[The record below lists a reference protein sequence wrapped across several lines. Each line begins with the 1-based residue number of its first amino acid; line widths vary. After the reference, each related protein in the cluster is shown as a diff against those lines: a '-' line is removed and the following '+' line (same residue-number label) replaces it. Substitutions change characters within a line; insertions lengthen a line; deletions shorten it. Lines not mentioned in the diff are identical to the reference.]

1 MAGRGLIP
9 EGGLDYLR
17 KESLWTV
24 LLCMTVVLYFWCMI
38 LFQPINLQPVDRVG
52 AVAWGPVLLGVGLA
66 MAFAVRR
73 RSLSLAAAAAI
84 AGAGAAIV
92 SNIWVTGA
100 NIAPYMFVVVVS
112 LTGLLFG
119 MKTVMGMT
127 VLCSVLVV
135 AIGSLRWGHV
145 PFSAELLSPV
155 LVIGAV
161 GALSSL
167 AVRNLY
173 LALYWALDRAMV
185 AQRNQEELRDRQA
198 ELARTLKTLEATYK
212 RIEHLNYDLARAR
225 QTAEGAKLIK
235 QQFLTNVSHELRV
248 PLNVIMAFSEMM
260 YLSPESYGG
269 IPLPAEY
276 RGDVRE
282 IYRSSKHL
290 LRLIDDVLDMSQ
302 IEAGQMRI
310 YLEPV
315 ELHRVVSE
323 ALDVIRPLLRGKDI
337 TLSAELPEDLPPV
350 FIDRARVRQVLLN
363 LLNNA
368 RRFTDSG
375 RITVRAFL
383 EERQVRVTVA
393 DTGIGI
399 PPDEHE
405 KVFEEFRQLDG
416 TTTRRQDGSGL
427 GLAISR
433 RFVEMHGG
441 RIWLESDGVPGQGS
455 QFHFTLPLAGAGSVE
470 TSTLFRTPEPPLRRP
485 GGRGRTLLL
494 LDKEPSIVHTLE
506 KGLEEYQLVPVG
518 DVSEIPMLVNE
529 LRPRAVVLNPAH
541 RKRAR
546 QQLREL
552 QRMIGQS
559 ALPIV
564 LCPLVGE
571 RQLGQSLGVT
581 DCLVKPIT
589 REALMALLDRLDE
602 NVSRIL
608 VVDDDPRM
616 VRILSRMIQATGR
629 DYKVKPAYDGQEG
642 LREMRRQRPDLVLLD
657 LVMPGMDGYS
667 VLTHMHQ
674 DAELRRIPVVV
685 ITAHARTPEEERR
698 LGGRMLSVYTGAGF
712 TNEEALACLRS
723 ILDAVALPSSL
734 RHAGQVVQRGQQVGL
749 GNRLAQASSGTQ

>member
-1 MAGRGLIP
+1 MASKGLLTDAD
-9 EGGLDYLR
+9 LDYLR

-24 LLCMTVVLYFWCMI
+24 LLCMTAVLYFWCII
-38 LFQPINLQPVDRVG
+38 LFQPVNLQPVNRVG
-52 AVAWGPVLLGVGLA
+52 AAAWGPALLAGGLA
-66 MAFAVRR
+66 IAFAVQG
-73 RSLSLAAAAAI
+73 RSLSVAAAAAI
-84 AGAGAAIV
+84 AGMTTAIM
-92 SNIWVTGA
+92 SDMWVTGA
-100 NIAPYMFVVVVS
+100 GVAPYMFAVVVS

-119 MKTVMGMT
+119 MRTVIGVT
-127 VLCSVLVV
+127 VLCSISVV
-135 AIGSLRWGHV
+135 AISFLRLDHV
-145 PFSAELLSPV
+145 PFSAELLSPI

-173 LALYWALDRAMV
+173 LALYWALDRAMA
-185 AQRNQEELRDRQA
+185 AQCNQEELRDRQA
-198 ELARTLKTLEATYK
+198 ELARTLKALEATYK
-212 RIEHLNYDLARAR
+212 RIEYLNYDLTRAR
-225 QTAEGAKLIK
+225 QTAEEARLIK

-248 PLNVIMAFSEMM
+248 PLNVIMAFSEML

-302 IEAGQMRI
+302 IEAGQMKM

-315 ELHRVVSE
+315 ELHKVVSE
-323 ALDVIRPLLRGKDI
+323 ALGVIRPLLRGKDI
-337 TLSAELPEDLPPV
+337 TLSAELPDDLPPV

-375 RITVRAFL
+375 RITVQASL

-399 PPDEHE
+399 PPHEHE

-416 TTTRRQDGSGL
+416 SITRPHDGSGL
-427 GLAISR
+427 GLAISK

-455 QFHFTLPLAGAGSVE
+455 QFHFTLPLVGAELFEG
-470 TSTLFRTPEPPLRRP
+470 STLFRTPEPPLRRP

-494 LDKEPSIVHTLE
+494 LDEDSSIVHTLE
-506 KGLEEYQLVPVG
+506 KGLEEYHLVQVG
-518 DVSEIPMLVNE
+518 DVSDIPILVNE
-529 LRPRAVVLNPAH
+529 LRPRAVVLNPV
-541 RKRAR
+541 RRRRTR
-546 QQLREL
+546 QQVREL

-559 ALPIV
+559 SLPIV

-589 REALMALLDRLDE
+589 REALVALLGRLDE

-616 VRILSRMIQATGR
+616 ARILSRMMQAAGR
-629 DYKVKPAYDGQEG
+629 DCKVIRAYDGQEG

-657 LVMPGMDGYS
+657 LVMPRVDGYS
-667 VLTHMHQ
+667 VLTQMHE
-674 DAELRRIPVVV
+674 DTELCHIPVAV

-723 ILDAVALPSSL
+723 ILDAVGVPLPL
-734 RHAGQVVQRGQQVGL
+734 YHAGQVVQRGQQVSL
-749 GNRLAQASSGTQ
+749 GNRLAQISNGTQ

>member
-1 MAGRGLIP
+1 MVSRGLIT
-9 EGGLDYLR
+9 EGDLDYLR

-24 LLCMTVVLYFWCMI
+24 LLCMSAVLYFWCVI

-52 AVAWGPVLLGVGLA
+52 AVVWGPVLLGGGLA
-66 MAFAVRR
+66 IAFVVQR
-73 RSLSLAAAAAI
+73 RSLSLAATAVI
-84 AGAGAAIV
+84 AGVGAAIL
-92 SNIWVTGA
+92 SNMWVTGA
-100 NIAPYMFVVVVS
+100 NVAPYMFVVVVS
-112 LTGLLFG
+112 LTGLLLSI
-119 MKTVMGMT
+119 KTVIGVT
-127 VLCSVLVV
+127 VLCSLLVV
-135 AIGSLRWGHV
+135 ATGSLRWGHA
-145 PFSAELLSPV
+145 PFSAELLSPI

-167 AVRNLY
+167 AIRNLY
-173 LALYWALDRAMV
+173 LALYWALDRAMA
-185 AQRNQEELRDRQA
+185 AQHNQEELRDRQA
-198 ELARTLKTLEATYK
+198 ELARTLKALETTYK

-225 QTAEGAKLIK
+225 QTAEEAKLIK
-235 QQFLTNVSHELRV
+235 QQFLTNVSHELRI

-269 IPLPAEY
+269 ISLPAEY

-315 ELHRVVSE
+315 ELRKVVGE

-375 RITVRAFL
+375 RITVQASL

-399 PPDEHE
+399 PPNEHE

-416 TTTRRQDGSGL
+416 SITRRQDGSGL

-455 QFHFTLPLAGAGSVE
+455 QFHFTLPLVGAESSEV
-470 TSTLFRTPEPPLRRP
+470 STLFRTPEPPLRRP

-494 LDKEPSIVHTLE
+494 LDGDPSIVHTLE
-506 KGLEEYQLVPVG
+506 KGLEEYQMVPVG

-529 LRPRAVVLNPAH
+529 LRPRAVVLNPAQ
-541 RKRAR
+541 RRRAR

-552 QRMIGQS
+552 QRMMGQS
-559 ALPIV
+559 SLPIV

-571 RQLGQSLGVT
+571 HQLGQSLGVT
-581 DCLVKPIT
+581 DFLVKPIT
-589 REALMALLDRLDE
+589 REALTALLDRLDE

-616 VRILSRMIQATGR
+616 ARILSRMIQATGR
-629 DYKVKPAYDGQEG
+629 NCRVIRAYDGPEG

-667 VLTHMHQ
+667 VLTQIHE
-674 DAELRRIPVVV
+674 DAELRHIPVAV
-685 ITAHARTPEEERR
+685 ITARARTPEEERR
-698 LGGRMLSVYTGAGF
+698 LGGRTLSVYTGAGF
-712 TNEEALACLRS
+712 TNEEALTCLRS
-723 ILDAVALPSSL
+723 ILDAVGVPSPL
-734 RHAGQVVQRGQQVGL
+734 RHAGQFVQRGQQVSL
-749 GNRLAQASSGTQ
+749 GNRLA

>member
-1 MAGRGLIP
+1 MT
-9 EGGLDYLR
+9 EGDLDYLR

-24 LLCMTVVLYFWCMI
+24 LLCMAAVLYFWCMV

-52 AVAWGPVLLGVGLA
+52 AVAWGPALLAGGLA
-66 MAFAVRR
+66 IAFAVQR
-73 RSLSLAAAAAI
+73 RSLSWAAAAVIGGMA
-84 AGAGAAIV
+84 AAIL
-92 SNIWVTGA
+92 STMWVTGA
-100 NIAPYMFVVVVS
+100 NVAPYMFAVVVS

-119 MKTVMGMT
+119 MKTVIGVT
-127 VLCSVLVV
+127 VLCSVLIVT
-135 AIGSLRWGHV
+135 IGSLHGGV
-145 PFSAELLSPV
+145 SPFSAELLSPI
-155 LVIGAV
+155 LVTGAV

-173 LALYWALDRAMV
+173 LALYWALDRAMA
-185 AQRNQEELRDRQA
+185 AQRNQEELRDRQG
-198 ELARTLKTLEATYK
+198 ELARALKTLETIYK

-225 QTAEGAKLIK
+225 KAAEEARLIK
-235 QQFLTNVSHELRV
+235 QQFVTNVSHELRV
-248 PLNVIMAFSEMM
+248 PLNVIVAFSEMM

-290 LRLIDDVLDMSQ
+290 LRLIDDVLDISQ
-302 IEAGQMRI
+302 IEAGQMRL
-310 YLEPV
+310 YQEPV
-315 ELHRVVSE
+315 ELHKVVGE
-323 ALDVIRPLLRGKDI
+323 ALDVIRPLLRGKEI
-337 TLSAELPEDLPPV
+337 ALSAELPGDLPPV

-375 RITVRAFL
+375 RITVQASL

-399 PPDEHE
+399 PPGEHE

-416 TTTRRQDGSGL
+416 SITRRQDGSGL

-441 RIWLESDGVPGQGS
+441 RIWLESDGVPGRGS
-455 QFHFTLPLAGAGSVE
+455 RFHFTLPLVGAESFQA
-470 TSTLFRTPEPPLRRP
+470 STAYRTPAPPLRRP

-494 LDKEPSIVHTLE
+494 LDRDSSIVHTLE
-506 KGLEEYQLVPVG
+506 KGLEEYQVVPVG
-518 DVSEIPMLVNE
+518 EVSEIPMLVNE
-529 LRPRAVVLNPAH
+529 LRPRAIVLNPAQ
-541 RKRAR
+541 RRGAR
-546 QQLREL
+546 QQLRDL

-559 ALPIV
+559 STPIV

-571 RQLGQSLGVT
+571 RQLGHSLGVM
-581 DCLVKPIT
+581 DFLVKPIT
-589 REALMALLDRLDE
+589 REMLMALIGRLDE
-602 NVSRIL
+602 KVSRIL

-616 VRILSRMIQATGR
+616 ARILSRMIQATGR
-629 DYKVKPAYDGQEG
+629 NCKVIRAYDGQEG
-642 LREMRRQRPDLVLLD
+642 LREMRRRHPDLVLLD

-667 VLTHMHQ
+667 VLAQMQQ
-674 DAELRRIPVVV
+674 DAELRRIPVAV
-685 ITAHARTPEEERR
+685 ITAQTRTSEEERR
-698 LGGRMLSVYTGAGF
+698 LGGRMLSVYSGAGF
-712 TNEEALACLRS
+712 TNEEALTCLRS
-723 ILDAVALPSSL
+723 ILDAVGLPSPL

-749 GNRLAQASSGTQ
+749 GDRLAQVSSGTQ